1 MSPRP
6 KKKEP
11 LREAIQRQ
19 DADAVE
25 QLLSEGASA
34 DAALGDGSPPLCA
47 AAAQA
52 RDGLDVAVVLLDAGA
67 NVRGRDVHGA
77 TALMKAARLGNADLV
92 EVLLEYV
99 EQDEHSIASQ
109 VIDLLDYKQQSA
121 LSLCSKQGHVAC
133 ADLLLQHGASTDL
146 VVADGNTALLLA
158 ATEGH
163 VDIVRKLLN
172 AGASAKVTDVEEE
185 TALMK
190 AAAEGHDP
198 VVNVLI
204 EHDPRSIGHH
214 NRENFTA
221 LHYAASVGHLSVVEA
236 LLSKGAD
243 PRAADSEGR
252 TALVLAAMFGH
263 AAVVTL
269 LLGSLGGADMKTPV
283 TKDEERL
290 GLAAAQHEG
299 HHEVVR
305 ALEKAIEERRARDG
319 PGLAAEIHGAMPEAA
334 AETMQAH
341 EKLSKKL
348 EASVGAM
355 ASATDAMES
364 RVSHLE
370 VLLDKVEK
378 TTSVQK
384 RSDQSERVA
393 VRSSVRTLEER
404 VACLEKLVETQ
415 SEKGLETRLARMEQ
429 KLTDLTVQLSITQ
442 KRGGGMQA
450 DELAEKFEWLRAQ
463 QEQML
468 LVVSEAI
475 QSKVLTAQAEDV
487 AAAATKGQRKTRKLK
502 KVTPPAVQR
511 KKEAAAATTI
521 QSAHRGR
528 RARQQQQKKKASASA
543 IQKHYRTYR
552 QREFFQNRL
561 SVEEDW
567 AARHIQ
573 GSWRTRQ
580 QRLFFENRESVERG
594 YAASAIQ
601 KKVRGKGRGKG
612 KGRR

>member
-25 QLLSEGASA
+25 QLISDGASP
-34 DAALGDGSPPLCA
+34 DAALSDGSPPLCA

-52 RDGLDVAVVLLDAGA
+52 RDGLDVAVILLDAGA

-92 EVLLEYV
+92 EVLLEYI
-99 EQDEHSIASQ
+99 EQDTNSIASQ

-121 LSLCSKQGHVAC
+121 LSLCSKQGHAAC
-133 ADLLLQHGASTDL
+133 ADLLLQHGASADL
-146 VVADGNTALLLA
+146 VVADGSTALLLA

-163 VDIVRKLLN
+163 VEIVRQLLN

-190 AAAEGHDP
+190 AAAEGHEP

-214 NRENFTA
+214 NHENFTA
-221 LHYAASVGHLSVVEA
+221 LHYAASVGHLDVVEA

-243 PRAADSEGR
+243 PRTADSEGR

-263 AAVVTL
+263 AAIATL

-283 TKDEERL
+283 TKEEERL

-299 HHEVVR
+299 HDEVVR
-305 ALEKAIEERRARDG
+305 VLEKAIEERRARDG
-319 PGLAAEIHGAMPEAA
+319 PGLAAEIQSAMPEAA
-334 AETMQAH
+334 AETIQAH

-355 ASATDAMES
+355 VSATDAMES

-370 VLLDKVEK
+370 VLLEKVEK
-378 TTSVQK
+378 TSAVQK
-384 RSDQSERVA
+384 RSDQSDRA
-393 VRSSVRTLEER
+393 AVRTLEER
-404 VACLEKLVETQ
+404 VGRLEKLVEAQ

-429 KLTDLTVQLSITQ
+429 KLSDLTVQLSVTQ
-442 KRGGGMQA
+442 KRGGGMQG

-468 LVVSEAI
+468 LVMSDAI

-487 AAAATKGQRKTRKLK
+487 AAAATKGQRKARKIK

-511 KKEAAAATTI
+511 KREAAAATTI

-528 RARQQQQKKKASASA
+528 QARLQQQQKMESASA

-552 QREFFQNRL
+552 QREFFQHRL

-567 AARHIQ
+567 AARRIQ

-601 KKVRGKGRGKG
+601 KQVRGKGRGRG